1 MVAEAHVETLVHSGA
16 PAQTSAPPRWQNA
29 GRLRRALVFIGVFG
43 QSIAATCALRSVLP
57 YRGDLW
63 LERAI
68 LAVFFVLFSWIS
80 SGFWVALFGFVI
92 RRLGGD
98 RFSPSTWLAET
109 SRSLPLARTALL
121 VPIFHEDVER
131 TFAGIRSTWRDLQRS
146 GGADSFELFI
156 LSDSRNPQHWLRE
169 REAWHA
175 LRVEL
180 GMPPIHYR
188 RRGVNL
194 NRKTG
199 NIGDFLRRWGR
210 SFRYAIVMDADSVM
224 SGETLVRL
232 VRLME
237 ASPRTGILQTRPR
250 LINAASPHARV
261 QQFSSSLY
269 GPLFTDG
276 LAALQL
282 GDASFWGHNGI
293 IRVDAFM
300 KHCGLRRLRGHGFLS
315 GSVLSHDFVEA
326 AYMRKAGYEVW
337 LDPELGGSYEEPPPT
352 LDDELA
358 RDRRWAHG
366 NLQHLW
372 FLFRRGFAFAHR
384 LAFINGIM
392 SYLSAAL
399 WFTYLV
405 LLTVELARFTL
416 FPIEYFP
423 EPHNP
428 FPVWPQWHPQW
439 AIRLAASTV
448 FLLFTPKLLALIDL
462 ALDRAR
468 TRAMGGLPR
477 VFLGVLIESLISVLL
492 APVRMISHT
501 LSVLITLFNVE
512 VRWAG
517 QNRTQES
524 GWRQA
529 LVKHLPG
536 ALLAVAW
543 SAFAYWLRPS
553 FMLWALP
560 VAIPLLLA
568 GPVSVW
574 LGRFRTGRRW
584 REWGVLNTPEEQ
596 EAPVVVAELNAAP
609 AVPHTAVDAFTDAV
623 LHPRRNRLHVALA
636 RRRGN
641 TAPRRARRAELVERC
656 LTQGPQVL
664 TRADQV
670 WLLEDGEALAT
681 LHRKAWLCEA
691 GSPWAPL
698 LSALCQGPSE
708 SRDRA

>member
-1 MVAEAHVETLVHSGA
+1 METVAHAGA
-16 PAQTSAPPRWQNA
+16 STQTRAPSRWQNA
-29 GRLRRALVFIGVFG
+29 GTRRRLLVAIGVFS
-43 QSIAATCALRSVLP
+43 QSTAATWALLRVLP
-57 YRGDLW
+57 YRGDTW
-63 LERAI
+63 LERSI

-80 SGFWVALFGFVI
+80 SGFWVALFGFFI
-92 RRLGGD
+92 RRRGGD
-98 RFSPSTWLAET
+98 RFSPGTRLAV
-109 SRSLPLARTALL
+109 SSQALSLARTAIV

-131 TFAGIRSTWRDLQRS
+131 TFAGLRSTWRDLQRS
-146 GGADSFELFI
+146 GGADAFELFI
-156 LSDSRNPQHWLRE
+156 LSDSRNPEHWLRE

-188 RRGVNL
+188 RRSVNL

-210 SFRYAIVMDADSVM
+210 RFRYAIVMDADSVL
-224 SGETLVRL
+224 SGQTLVQM
-232 VRLME
+232 VKLME
-237 ASPRTGILQTRPR
+237 ASPRMGILQTRPR

-337 LDPELGGSYEEPPPT
+337 LDPQLGGSYEEPPPS

-405 LLTVELARFTL
+405 LLTVELAHFTL

-423 EPHNP
+423 KPHNP
-428 FPVWPQWHPQW
+428 YPVWPQWHPQW
-439 AIRLAASTV
+439 AIRLALSTV
-448 FLLFTPKLLALIDL
+448 FLLFMPKLLALIDL

-468 TRAMGGLPR
+468 TKEMGGLPR
-477 VFLGVLIESLISVLL
+477 VVLGVLIESLVSVLL

-501 LSVLITLFNVE
+501 VSVSITLFNVE

-524 GWRQA
+524 GWRKA
-529 LVKHLPG
+529 LRQHLPG

-543 SAFAYWLRPS
+543 SAFAFWLRPS

-584 REWGVLNTPEEQ
+584 RELGLLNTPEERDP
-596 EAPVVVAELNAAP
+596 PVVVAELNAAP
-609 AVPHTAVDAFTDAV
+609 AVAHTRVDAFTEAV
-623 LHPRRNRLHVALA
+623 LHPRKNRLHVALA
-636 RRRGN
+636 RHRGN
-641 TAPRRARRAELVERC
+641 TAARRARRQALVERC
-656 LTQGPQVL
+656 LSQGPQVL

-670 WLLEDGEALAT
+670 WLLEDGEGLST

-698 LSALCQGPSE
+698 LNALCQGPG
-708 SRDRA
+708 RDQGP